1 MHTQVFLSMPASL
14 PNADLK
20 TLGPT
25 KDEVAE
31 AKALLKSFNPKEH
44 RSKMAS
50 MTAWLSNPAN
60 AQPDE
65 EALKSRG
72 DDRKRFLEAWLI
84 HQMRNSKA
92 KKTMLNSKV
101 TADSKTNYN
110 DEVWM
115 NAEMM
120 DDKFGKKKGSKMRSA
135 KVLEVRPCPFT
146 GSEDDDMIEYQINWK
161 WVRKLVSEGNTA
173 SVNTEGEA
181 TEDDLKILESPQKDP
196 SEEDAKK
203 EQEANKP
210 IKQEKLSKQEQ
221 DFADF
226 QQFKAALPTHLRK
239 FQDYDLETRQLMSF
253 LKEKKYTGELQEMLK
268 RQQTRL
274 AKVIALLAKG
284 LQEEVSVVE
293 WRKLSAAMKVLRHSQ
308 NEAVQGGVGF
318 GYKPEGDRKRR
329 KKAQGNFVE

>member
-1 MHTQVFLSMPASL
+1 MPASL

-25 KDEVAE
+25 KEEVAE
-31 AKALLKSFNPKEH
+31 AKALLKSFSPKEH
-44 RSKMAS
+44 RSRMAC

-60 AQPDE
+60 AQPDA
-65 EALKSRG
+65 EALQSRG
-72 DDRKRFLEAWLI
+72 DSRKRFLEAWLV

-92 KKTMLNSKV
+92 KKTTVNSKV
-101 TADSKTNYN
+101 TQDSTTKFN
-110 DEVWM
+110 DEMWM

-120 DDKFGKKKGSKMRSA
+120 DDKFGKKKGSKLRAA
-135 KVLEVRPCPFT
+135 KAFEERPCPFT
-146 GSEDDDMIEYQINWK
+146 GSEDDDMKEYQINWK
-161 WVRKLVSEGNTA
+161 WVRKLEQEANVA

-181 TEDDLKILESPQKDP
+181 TEDDLKILESSQKDP
-196 SEEDAKK
+196 AEAAAKK
-203 EQEANKP
+203 EQEAMVK
-210 IKQEKLSKQEQ
+210 IEKLSKQEQ
-221 DFADF
+221 DRVDF
-226 QQFKAALPTHLRK
+226 EQFKLALPIHQRK
-239 FQDYDLETRQLMSF
+239 FQDYDLESRQLMSF
-253 LKEKKYTGELQEMLK
+253 LKEKKYTAELQEMLK

-318 GYKPEGDRKRR
+318 GYKPDGDRKRR
-329 KKAQGNFVE
+329 KKA